1 MKIVFVTG
9 PQGSG
14 KPAVSQM
21 IRRRFE
27 SVGLT
32 VESIEHDDKYFDCE
46 RPREV
51 DVLIV
56 TSHFDFPFCGVRP
69 DVTINVPGSTVNDA
83 LQALF
88 A

>member
-14 KPAVSQM
+14 KAPVSQM

-27 SVGLT
+27 GVGLT
-32 VESIEHDDKYFDCE
+32 VESIEHNSDYFDRV
-46 RPREV
+46 RPNEA

-56 TSHFDFPFCGVRP
+56 TSHLDFPFCGVRP
-69 DVTINVPGSTVNDA
+69 DVTVDLSGSNVNAA
-83 LQALF
+83 LHALF
-88 A
+88 Q